1 MCRQDIEAADHDGE
15 PDRRAYPPCRRRAA
29 DKRNEIAASQ
39 FSEALLAAQHLTRC
53 PQNIL
58 HGRPLRTVLI
68 APSLRLA
75 HGPLED
81 GRKRPDERS
90 TQPTYFSPAR
100 HHRSR
105 RALSAATSAARS
117 AAGPSRA
124 RSRWRW
130 PPSAGRY

>member
-1 MCRQDIEAADHDGE
+1 MKS
-15 PDRRAYPPCRRRAA
+15 RRLNSARPFWPPR
-29 DKRNEIAASQ
+29 
-39 FSEALLAAQHLTRC
+39 

-90 TQPTYFSPAR
+90 TQPTYFYAYACSPSSIAASTFGGDIGSSV
-100 HHRSR
+100 SR
-105 RALSAATSAARS
+105 RPVARSIALAMAAIGGQILTSAAPL
-117 AAGPSRA
+117 AP
-124 RSRWRW
+124 
-130 PPSAGRY
+130 